1 MDSIAKVVEKHAPD
15 FIVNS
20 SRAYPGLKYG
30 SISWHNV
37 RAYGIWTPLS
47 IRFVKN
53 IMEACEKAESEA
65 IVINT
70 SYSDAVIPWMKT
82 AGKNYPDF
90 GSGNLNHLIPRL
102 KFGAAQ
108 LLGVED
114 FWNIKVM
121 LSTAHFHDVCVSKEG
136 HSEGVNLPLKIYYN
150 GEEKTI
156 EQEKL
161 LECCKISMPTD
172 AKRNMMNASSNFRI
186 IDAIINCI
194 RTGENEIIFSPGVM
208 GHIGGY
214 PVMIGYKNGEID
226 AWIDESV
233 FSMEEM
239 EAVNRKSMAL
249 DGVEDVNDGVLI
261 YTYDIL
267 NKCKNAFGVE
277 LPKFVKYEDIDETA
291 SLIIE
296 KIIKPNTEK

>member
-1 MDSIAKVVEKHAPD
+1 M
-15 FIVNS
+15 
-20 SRAYPGLKYG
+20 
-30 SISWHNV
+30 
-37 RAYGIWTPLS
+37 
-47 IRFVKN
+47 VK
-53 IMEACEKAESEA
+53 K
-65 IVINT
+65 
-70 SYSDAVIPWMKT
+70 
-82 AGKNYPDF
+82 
-90 GSGNLNHLIPRL
+90 
-102 KFGAAQ
+102 
-108 LLGVED
+108 
-114 FWNIKVM
+114 
-121 LSTAHFHDVCVSKEG
+121 
-136 HSEGVNLPLKIYYN
+136 
-150 GEEKTI
+150 KTI

>member
-1 MDSIAKVVEKHAPD
+1 
-15 FIVNS
+15 
-20 SRAYPGLKYG
+20 
-30 SISWHNV
+30 
-37 RAYGIWTPLS
+37 
-47 IRFVKN
+47 
-53 IMEACEKAESEA
+53 MEACEKAESEA

-90 GSGNLNHLIPRL
+90 GSSNLNHLIPRL

-261 YTYDIL
+261 YTDDIL